1 MENLFLNLREKYK
14 EFIYNSYEIKEDSD
28 KIEIKYEFE
37 IPSLTK
43 FEPKIIIQ
51 KKNIK
56 FKTVNNDYIK
66 YLAFNLGMV
75 ELVSYWKCACP
86 KNVIIKCGYL
96 DEFQIEWFKKLYYYG
111 LGEYRYI
118 NKINIT
124 QEEMMNIIIE
134 AKNTEIEIPH
144 TNTKGAIIPVGGG
157 KDSTVTLE
165 LLKEYKN
172 DNYCLIIGSKEPSM
186 KCAEIAGYEDNK
198 IIEISRII
206 DDNLKKLNSQG
217 FLNGHTPFSAMLA
230 FLSYL
235 VATLTDKKYIAL
247 SNESSANESNVA
259 GEKINHQYSKS
270 YEFEQDFTNYVKK
283 YFSDEVKY
291 FSMLRAIS
299 ELQIAMLFSKNEK
312 YHKVF
317 RSCNVGSKQIPWKWC
332 CNCSKCLFV
341 YCILSPFLYKDK
353 LINIFGEDM
362 FQNEEL
368 LNTFIELCGY
378 GKNKPFECVGTYEEI
393 NFAITKTILEL
404 ESKNK
409 ELPYMLKFYK
419 QNYKLVDIN
428 DNKLIKQWNEENDL
442 PEEFLKLLQD
452 KIKEAVC

>member
-1 MENLFLNLREKYK
+1 MEDIFLNLREKYK
-14 EFIYNSYEIKEDSD
+14 EFIYHSYEIKEDSD
-28 KIEIKYEFE
+28 KIQIKYEFE
-37 IPSLTK
+37 IPNLTK

-56 FKTVNNDYIK
+56 FKSVNNDYIK

-75 ELVSYWKCACP
+75 ELISYWKCACP

-118 NKINIT
+118 NKINIS
-124 QEEMMNIIIE
+124 QEEMMNIIVE
-134 AKNTEIEIPH
+134 AKSKEIEIPH
-144 TNTKGAIIPVGGG
+144 TNRKGAIIPVGGG

-186 KCAEIAGYEDNK
+186 KCAEIAGYENDK

-206 DDNLKKLNSQG
+206 DENLKKLNSQG

-317 RSCNVGSKQIPWKWC
+317 RSCNVGSKQVPWKWC

-341 YCILSPFLYKDK
+341 YCILSPFLYKEK

-362 FQNEEL
+362 FQNKEL

-404 ESKNK
+404 ETKNK

-419 QNYKLVDIN
+419 ENYKLVDIN
-428 DNKLIKQWNEENDL
+428 DNKLIKQWNEENNL
-442 PEEFLKLLQD
+442 PEKFSKLLQD
-452 KIKEAVC
+452 KIKEAIC

>member
-1 MENLFLNLREKYK
+1 MEDIFLNLREKYK
-14 EFIYNSYEIKEDSD
+14 EFIYHSYEIKEDSD
-28 KIEIKYEFE
+28 KIQIKYEFE
-37 IPSLTK
+37 IPNLTK

-56 FKTVNNDYIK
+56 FKSVNNDYIK

-75 ELVSYWKCACP
+75 ELISYWKCACP

-118 NKINIT
+118 NKINIS

-134 AKNTEIEIPH
+134 AKSKEIEIPH
-144 TNTKGAIIPVGGG
+144 ANRKGAIIPVGGG

-186 KCAEIAGYEDNK
+186 KCAEIAGYENDK

-206 DDNLKKLNSQG
+206 DENLKKLNSQG

-317 RSCNVGSKQIPWKWC
+317 RSCNVGSKQVPWKWC

-341 YCILSPFLYKDK
+341 YCILSPFLYKEK

-362 FQNEEL
+362 FQNKEL

-404 ESKNK
+404 ENKNK

-419 QNYKLVDIN
+419 ENYELVDIN
-428 DNKLIKQWNEENDL
+428 DNKLIKQWNEENNL
-442 PEEFLKLLQD
+442 PEKFSKLLQD
-452 KIKEAVC
+452 KIKEAIC